1 MSHRST
7 TTEKVS
13 TSLIRLTRE
22 DSERHDWFVV
32 TVTEELTRTKFGSD
46 PEILSGSLGLK
57 VRPVNEYALDRG
69 VPTTFGGRFEHHVP
83 DITRATVKVTDGYVI
98 IEDKANRGRGLGTHL
113 MSQVVHWLQTHAQG
127 DAIMFPVELELGISD
142 TQAERVRRFYARFG
156 LRFEE
161 DKDGRLLAVDFAR
174 EEIATYLD
182 EQAIDRSWPEPDR
195 DDRFQQLLAMLV
207 ERVSVAEAYYLIYLG
222 AMSAADNKARNPI
235 NATQASNLMV
245 KRTGERLDRVVSGD
259 LTPKPYNRSWNTP
272 RTQMH
277 MALWEDVLGMGDAG
291 FTARLA
297 QVKFPGERIN
307 RKKTS

>member
-142 TQAERVRRFYARFG
+142 AQAERVRRFYARFG

-161 DKDGRLLAVDFAR
+161 DKDGRLRTTGWTIPLRSLVTPPTPVDVTVYGEVEGWLAFFAEVR
-174 EEIATYLD
+174 QAD
-182 EQAIDRSWPEPDR
+182 ERRHGDQLGNQWRSQESR
-195 DDRFQQLLAMLV
+195 
-207 ERVSVAEAYYLIYLG
+207 VAEVRRHTWLKAG
-222 AMSAADNKARNPI
+222 AAFAFA
-235 NATQASNLMV
+235 
-245 KRTGERLDRVVSGD
+245 
-259 LTPKPYNRSWNTP
+259 
-272 RTQMH
+272 
-277 MALWEDVLGMGDAG
+277 VLV
-291 FTARLA
+291 TL
-297 QVKFPGERIN
+297 KLLH
-307 RKKTS
+307 